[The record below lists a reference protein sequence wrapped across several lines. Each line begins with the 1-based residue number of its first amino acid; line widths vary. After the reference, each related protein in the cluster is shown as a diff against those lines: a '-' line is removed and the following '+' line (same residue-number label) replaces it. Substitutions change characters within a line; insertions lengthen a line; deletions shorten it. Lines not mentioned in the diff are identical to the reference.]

1 MAFYEA
7 MHNAPNLLRFSR
19 RVEHTDVPTVMNLF
33 RDKVTKELF
42 GNVNVSE
49 LIEMAYLSLAQ
60 LDSSSS
66 GIVACLFLCDFP
78 NVPAVPRGCWVDW
91 LRQHYRLEQASAG
104 NTLFVHLLVWEPS
117 HTHQFLRPLLCSV
130 FLELPRLRNIV
141 VVVPPGAKKYDIL
154 DEFFT
159 QIVPQ
164 PVTQHARVQTV
175 LLCMRQQ
182 LVQRLKVRRA
192 VEEDNDDLMPILD
205 KTGRLKEQFGEF
217 YVSDLIRTSDETR
230 KMIVPEVLERAV
242 GVMCVSSSVDYAQ
255 LDELFELGPFNGLKR
270 SPALPLKPPA
280 TRVCA
285 DSDDQFNDGSEESLV
300 QHRDPDPSLDEDAL
314 ASLELSQESSW
325 EFSHEPSQ
333 ELSQESS
340 WELSREPSKDPSRK
354 LSQEPSQELSR
365 EPSKDLSR
373 KLSQDL
379 SQELSQEPSKD
390 PNRKLSQEP
399 SQEQSQEPSKD
410 PSRKLS
416 QELNQEPSKDPS
428 RKLSQDLSQE
438 LSQEPSKD
446 PSRKLSQD
454 LSQELSQEP
463 SKDPNRKLSQEPSQ
477 EQSQEPSKDPSR
489 KLSQELNQEPSKD
502 PSRKLSQE
510 PSQELSQEPS
520 KDPSRKLSQ
529 ELNQEPSK
537 DPSRKLSQDPS
548 QELSQEL
555 SKDPSQK
562 LSQEPS
568 QELSQEPSKDPSR
581 KLSQEP
587 SQELSREPSKD
598 PSRKLSQELSHK
610 PSRKLSQ
617 EPSRDLSR
625 EPTRK
630 LFQDVGPVSEHR
642 STISDL
648 NIEVRMPDVS
658 ATDGDLPNAFMIEV
672 FALHEDVDERF
683 SLDMLEAAFDCFP
696 DLDYC
701 IATLP
706 SAYTLRPLLE
716 HFMRVPT
723 KTVCSARTELCVAH
737 RNSFLSEMVVR
748 RATLGDVPSLQ
759 ALLGRIE
766 KWYEILVDVMTSL
779 RRGEPALL
787 SFVITSEES
796 VIGLA
801 VIRGGEDV
809 SYLWAHYQLE
819 RYALR
824 KAHGPEQHGLVRH
837 LVLSPAFNYH
847 ARFFLAEIHRQ
858 SDVTCLYAPLPH
870 HSPSQGTVTVLGYM
884 VPVLPR
890 RRTEYDLAKLSMRE
904 PGDHVTG
911 RRPPCAL
918 YHMCKRLSSLRKLA
932 VGTRVVVLGASDAA
946 LGFLERL
953 LFGPWCAYLT
963 FCNVTLVSR
972 YGLPSAPGR
981 GLLPRRSRFSPAY
994 LALLSLPTWVNV
1006 VHGDVTAI
1014 DRQGKNIRINDKS
1027 VLPYSYLLIFSDDEF
1042 LAPERG
1048 NDRVVSP
1055 RERWLASARVK
1066 EEPAVK
1072 PEPQNVFYINSA
1084 PDVARA
1090 LGALNEI
1097 MRELQDCNIVV
1108 YGHNMEAFCC
1118 VAALLDHGLPGTCIS
1133 FVEPFSLPS
1142 VTCFNDLDVYQAVLS
1157 ELRKEGVKVF
1167 SGCHLHHWVVRGEEE
1182 PVVTTL
1188 AIEAQTYC
1196 FCMKCSVLFFYGNKE
1211 VSDELFNVLNG
1222 ASLVYDGRL
1231 VINTQFQTNDPC
1243 ILAAG
1248 RVTKY
1253 TRALWADKF
1262 NHCLYNLAEVGA
1274 KVADSMMK
1282 QWDPTRRQA
1291 EAEAEDSGQ
1300 MPHVFSEPIAVSCVL
1315 PGRVNYLHVRRPG
1328 PSEPQ
1333 ETAMRKDGYGVVL
1346 LTGGCGDRNYFRLHL
1361 DALGKVETV
1370 TCYTDQTIAVGNL
1383 ISLYG
1388 KHEKLC
1394 NNLLTRFESGRIT
1407 DLYDYFSEPWAY
1419 ALFHDQF
1426 ESFNEKAR
1434 HMYSPH
1440 EPAGARA
1447 LAEAPCC
1454 DSELA
1459 RRLARYLGESA
1470 EHLPMYADPRL
1481 LRLLTHEREFSP
1493 LHRKPPRVVSFALNT
1508 LPAGT

>member
-285 DSDDQFNDGSEESLV
+285 DSDDQF
-300 QHRDPDPSLDEDAL
+300 
-314 ASLELSQESSW
+314 
-325 EFSHEPSQ
+325 
-333 ELSQESS
+333 
-340 WELSREPSKDPSRK
+340 K
-354 LSQEPSQELSR
+354 
-365 EPSKDLSR
+365 
-373 KLSQDL
+373 
-379 SQELSQEPSKD
+379 
-390 PNRKLSQEP
+390 
-399 SQEQSQEPSKD
+399 
-410 PSRKLS
+410 
-416 QELNQEPSKDPS
+416 
-428 RKLSQDLSQE
+428 
-438 LSQEPSKD
+438 
-446 PSRKLSQD
+446 
-454 LSQELSQEP
+454 
-463 SKDPNRKLSQEPSQ
+463 
-477 EQSQEPSKDPSR
+477 
-489 KLSQELNQEPSKD
+489 
-502 PSRKLSQE
+502 
-510 PSQELSQEPS
+510 
-520 KDPSRKLSQ
+520 
-529 ELNQEPSK
+529 
-537 DPSRKLSQDPS
+537 
-548 QELSQEL
+548 
-555 SKDPSQK
+555 
-562 LSQEPS
+562 
-568 QELSQEPSKDPSR
+568 
-581 KLSQEP
+581 
-587 SQELSREPSKD
+587 
-598 PSRKLSQELSHK
+598 
-610 PSRKLSQ
+610 
-617 EPSRDLSR
+617 
-625 EPTRK
+625 
-630 LFQDVGPVSEHR
+630 
-642 STISDL
+642 
-648 NIEVRMPDVS
+648 
-658 ATDGDLPNAFMIEV
+658 
-672 FALHEDVDERF
+672 F